1 MLHKIN
7 FFEKEIFIMK
17 KEFNNI
23 DKMVGIGLTFGIIF
37 GIFMDNLGLGI
48 GLGLAIGA
56 GIGSVLDKR

>member
-1 MLHKIN
+1 MYKIN
-7 FFEKEIFIMK
+7 FFERKIFIMK

-37 GIFMDNLGLGI
+37 GIFIDNIGLGI
-48 GLGLAIGA
+48 CLGLAIGA